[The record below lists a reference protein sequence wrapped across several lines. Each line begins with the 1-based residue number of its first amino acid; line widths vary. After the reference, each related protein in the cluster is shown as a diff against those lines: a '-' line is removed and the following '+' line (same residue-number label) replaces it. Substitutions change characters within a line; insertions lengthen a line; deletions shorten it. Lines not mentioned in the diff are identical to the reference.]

1 MATKTEVTLEVESAA
16 DADVSPFNR
25 IMAVGPTGA
34 GKSAQIW
41 TLPGRKFVYVFDP
54 NTLATISGCPD
65 TDFVRFLPE
74 FTDMDATLK
83 GFNKNPVTGKTYAGD
98 RPRVP
103 KEPKLY
109 MRWVDHINAWEAS
122 KAYEQYDWLVF
133 DSMTFIAKALMDRQ
147 LFVNNRYGDI
157 EELGDYRVVGSK
169 LADVFGT
176 ISSLPINIYSTG
188 HIQTYEDD
196 KTKKIVTQIML
207 PGKGRTM
214 LPLSHTDTWEARAG
228 DKAGTWEVKTVPE
241 TRGLQEIRSA
251 MRGLKPVEDVTIKDF
266 RNATR
271 YGIGALIE
279 RSKKHGKSQGGAAA
293 TSGKDNQSAVHS

>member
-1 MATKTEVTLEVESAA
+1 MAQPRPLQPDKDASE
-16 DADVSPFNR
+16 ADVSPFHR
-25 IMAVGPTGA
+25 IMLVGPTGA

-41 TLPGRKFVYVFDP
+41 TLPGRKYAYVFDP
-54 NTLATISGCPD
+54 NTLATVSKCPNLKY
-65 TDFVRFLPE
+65 VEFLPE
-74 FTDMDATLK
+74 FTEMDATLK

-98 RPRVP
+98 KPAKA
-103 KEPKLY
+103 KEPTLY
-109 MRWVDHINAWEAS
+109 MRWVDHINDFEER
-122 KAYEQYDWLVF
+122 KRYQEFDWLIF
-133 DSMTFIAKALMDRQ
+133 DSLTFVAKALMDRQ
-147 LFVNNRYGDI
+147 LYINARYGDI

-228 DKAGTWEVKTVPE
+228 EKAGTYEVKTVPE
-241 TRGLQEIRSA
+241 SRGLQEIRSS
-251 MRGLKPVEDVTIKDF
+251 MKGLKPVEDVTIKDF
-266 RNATR
+266 SRADQ
-271 YGIGALIE
+271 YGIGALIA
-279 RSKKHGKSQGGAAA
+279 RSKK
-293 TSGKDNQSAVHS
+293 NAVHQRVA

>member
-1 MATKTEVTLEVESAA
+1 MQTENAKTAQ
-16 DADVSPFNR
+16 VSPFNR
-25 IMAVGPTGA
+25 IMLVGPTGA

-54 NTLATISGCPD
+54 NTLATISGCEC
-65 TDFVRFLPE
+65 DFVRFLPE
-74 FTDMDATLK
+74 FTEMDATLK
-83 GFNKNPVTGKTYAGD
+83 GFNKGAKSDKPAGKA
-98 RPRVP
+98 
-103 KEPKLY
+103 KEPTLY
-109 MRWVDHINAWEAS
+109 MRWVDHINQFEGG
-122 KAYEQYDWLVF
+122 KYYEKYDWLVF

-147 LFVNNRYGDI
+147 LYINNRYGDI

-228 DKAGTWEVKTVPE
+228 EKAGTYEVKTVPE
-241 TRGLQEIRSA
+241 SRGLQEIRSA
-251 MRGLKPVEDVTIKDF
+251 MKGLKPVEDVTIRDF
-266 RNATR
+266 NKADQ
-271 YGIGALIE
+271 YGIGALIA
-279 RSKKHGKSQGGAAA
+279 RSKK
-293 TSGKDNQSAVHS
+293 NAVHQRVA